1 MQEEVE
7 AWSAGGQRCPML
19 PMVVLLECDEDRVS
33 LGLRTGGEG
42 SYPQIGQLL
51 FPDLFEDSAALPMLC
66 LLTASSTFYRTIVYG
81 NPLQDTYYELQQL

>member
-51 FPDLFEDSAALPMLC
+51 FPDLVTWSAVK
-66 LLTASSTFYRTIVYG
+66 SSAMILTIVYG
-81 NPLQDTYYELQQL
+81 NPLQDTFYELQQL